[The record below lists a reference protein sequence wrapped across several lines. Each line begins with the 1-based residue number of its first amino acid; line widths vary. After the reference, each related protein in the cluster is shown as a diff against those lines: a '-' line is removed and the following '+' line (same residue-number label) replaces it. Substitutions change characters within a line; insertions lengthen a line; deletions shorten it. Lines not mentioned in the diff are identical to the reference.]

1 MGTALPSPVAI
12 MTDLAPAEGG
22 DPWAA
27 GLLALRK
34 FYRPFVL
41 IQSMALVLVIAYYR
55 SDTVRE
61 VCARLAAFKAA
72 GGLLFSAATASF
84 AGGILPEIAKV
95 LGDRRRYTLQSRGGE
110 ILFNLA
116 FFAFNGLVIDFLYR
130 TEGHLFGLQA
140 SLGTVAQKTAFDQFV
155 FTPLWLPLIITLYL
169 WRKERFSLSAIA
181 KLLRVPGFYRKR
193 VLPLLLPDWFF
204 WIPMVS
210 IIYALPMPLQF
221 LLFVLAL
228 GAWSLIMVSIATG
241 SDVGNA
247 QGGGGIGSGKGKG
260 AA

>member
-1 MGTALPSPVAI
+1 
-12 MTDLAPAEGG
+12 
-22 DPWAA
+22 
-27 GLLALRK
+27 
-34 FYRPFVL
+34 
-41 IQSMALVLVIAYYR
+41 MALVLVIAYYG
-55 SDTVRE
+55 SDAVRE
-61 VCARLAAFKAA
+61 VCARLAAFKTA

-95 LGDRRRYTLQSRGGE
+95 LGDRRRYTLQNRGGE

-140 SLGTVAQKTAFDQFV
+140 SLGTVAEKTAFDQFV

-169 WRKERFSLSAIA
+169 WRQERFSLSAIW
-181 KLLRVPGFYRKR
+181 KLVRRPGFYRKR

-241 SDVGNA
+241 TGSDVGNDR
-247 QGGGGIGSGKGKG
+247 GGGGLC
-260 AA
+260 